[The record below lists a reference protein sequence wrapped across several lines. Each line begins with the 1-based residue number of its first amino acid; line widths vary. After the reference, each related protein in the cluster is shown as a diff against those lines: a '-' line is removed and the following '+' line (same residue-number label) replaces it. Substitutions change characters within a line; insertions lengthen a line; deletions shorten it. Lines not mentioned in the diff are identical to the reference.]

1 MALLSRG
8 CFFSNRNV
16 MEEPFSMNSSFSRK
30 VQIKSVRR
38 DTATVSRRYDL
49 LWGSPKL
56 THLCSDKR
64 TLSLT
69 ACRVAAVMVADAAV
83 PRC

>member
-1 MALLSRG
+1 MASGKAAQRA
-8 CFFSNRNV
+8 
-16 MEEPFSMNSSFSRK
+16 K
-30 VQIKSVRR
+30 VWREVIRR
-38 DTATVSRRYDL
+38 QQ